1 MSGARE
7 RGGAYASGVPR
18 PVNDTRTRL
27 LEATYACIA
36 RDGLGATSLED
47 AARSAGVSRATLYR
61 YFPGGRDEL
70 LGAVI
75 TWETLRFFLR
85 LAEAV
90 ADAPDLETL
99 LVDGIVFAHRAIEE
113 HEVLRRILGT
123 EPELL
128 TPQLTVDAPRILN
141 LIRTFFIGRFDGHE
155 LREGLPPGDAAEY
168 VARMTLSFI
177 SSPGRW
183 DLSDPEQVR
192 ALVRSEILAGVM
204 P

>member
-1 MSGARE
+1 
-7 RGGAYASGVPR
+7 VPR
-18 PVNDTRTRL
+18 TPTNTRTRL
-27 LEATYACIA
+27 LEATYECIV
-36 RDGLGATSLED
+36 RDGLGGTSLED
-47 AARSAGVSRATLYR
+47 AARLAGVSRATLYR

-85 LAEAV
+85 LADAV

-99 LVDGIVFAHRAIEE
+99 LVDGIIFAHRSIAE
-113 HEVLRRILGT
+113 HEVLQRILGT

-141 LIRTFFIGRFDGHE
+141 LLQTFFVGRFEDHE
-155 LREGLPPGDAAEY
+155 LHDGLSQSDAAEY

-183 DLSDPEQVR
+183 DLSDTEQVR
-192 ALVRSEILAGVM
+192 RLVRSEILAGVA

>member
-1 MSGARE
+1 
-7 RGGAYASGVPR
+7 VPHA
-18 PVNDTRTRL
+18 PTDTRTRL
-27 LEATYACIA
+27 LEATYACIV

-61 YFPGGRDEL
+61 YFPGGRDDL

-75 TWETLRFFLR
+75 TWETLRFFVR

-90 ADAPDLETL
+90 AEAPDLEAL
-99 LVDGIVFAHRAIEE
+99 LVNGIIFAHRSIAE
-113 HEVLRRILGT
+113 HEVLQRILRT

-128 TPQLTVDAPRILN
+128 TPQLTVDAPRILH
-141 LIRTFFIGRFDGHE
+141 LLQTFFVGRFGDHE
-155 LREGLPPGDAAEY
+155 LRDGLSPADAAEY

-177 SSPGRW
+177 ASPGRW
-183 DLSDPEQVR
+183 DLSDEDQVR
-192 ALVRSEILAGVM
+192 RLVRSEILAGVA

>member
-1 MSGARE
+1 
-7 RGGAYASGVPR
+7 VPR
-18 PVNDTRTRL
+18 TPTDTRTRL
-27 LEATYACIA
+27 LEATYECIA
-36 RDGLGATSLED
+36 RDGLGATSLEE

-61 YFPGGRDEL
+61 YFPGGREEL

-85 LAEAV
+85 LADAV

-99 LVDGIVFAHRAIEE
+99 LVNGIIFAHRSIAE
-113 HEVLRRILGT
+113 HEVLQRILRT

-128 TPQLTVDAPRILN
+128 TPQLTFDAPRILQ
-141 LIRTFFIGRFDGHE
+141 LLQTFFVGRFGDHE
-155 LREGLPPGDAAEY
+155 LHDGLSPADAAEY

-177 SSPGRW
+177 ASPGRW
-183 DLSDPEQVR
+183 DLSDTDQVR
-192 ALVRSEILAGVM
+192 RLVRSEILAGIS